1 MKTIYFTVFLLCL
14 VNYTEGQNLASRT
27 LFEWNKAGIDTTVE
41 IGNTILNIKDY
52 GAVADDSIDD
62 QPAFIAALQSCNYQN
77 ATILIPEGT
86 FLLKNQI
93 VLNTQC
99 TNLAFKG
106 VSSKSIVN
114 IDLTLRNADGFI
126 VIGSPKGDS
135 IPVKERAAL
144 GQKYLLVKDA
154 SGFEVK
160 QNLHISLNDD
170 TLIRSAWAHRC
181 IGMINEITSINN
193 DTLFLKYKLSL
204 ELPISRQPQIQA
216 FNAVSNIG
224 FECMT
229 INRLDQTPNQTCNIL
244 FRWAKNCWVKN
255 IESNLT
261 NFAHIG
267 ISFSRNLYI
276 TQNYMHHSHQYSE
289 GGNGYGISTDWS
301 SSLNLIENN
310 IFSDLRHA
318 LMVQAGANSNVYSYN
333 FITKPSNMFYG
344 DIAMHGN
351 YPFGNLFEG
360 NTSTSIIADNSHFMN
375 GTNNVFLRNKTT
387 GLGILSELNV
397 MDSSLFIG
405 NHVFGNGLIAGSYRI
420 SGRGTAEYGN
430 MQNGGFAANNDS
442 FTTLISLYLS
452 QKPAFMLTTESWPI
466 IGNNFTEN
474 ENIPAQ
480 NRFSASNFTECSDTK
495 VDIRD
500 ELLNAA
506 QYSRVLFFDRTGKLI
521 KESSD
526 FSYDDLNTGL
536 NIIQTYE
543 GNIIRTFKVF
553 KN

>member
-1 MKTIYFTVFLLCL
+1 MG
-14 VNYTEGQNLASRT
+14 NYTEGQTLDSRT
-27 LFEWNKAGIDTTVE
+27 LFEWNKAGIDTVVA
-41 IGNTILNIKDY
+41 IGSTILNINDY

-62 QPAFIAALQSCNYQN
+62 QPAFIAALKSCNYQN

-86 FLLKNQI
+86 YLLKNQI

-99 TNLAFKG
+99 SNLVFKG

-114 IDLTLRNADGFI
+114 INLTLRNADGFI
-126 VIGSPKGDS
+126 VIGSLVRDS
-135 IPVKERAAL
+135 IPVKDRAAL
-144 GQKYLLVKDA
+144 GQKYILVNDA
-154 SGFEVK
+154 SVFEVG

-204 ELPISRQPQIQA
+204 ELPISRQPQIHA
-216 FNAVSNIG
+216 FNAASNIG

-301 SSLNLIENN
+301 STLNLIENN

-333 FITKPSNMFYG
+333 FITKPSNLFYG
-344 DIAMHGN
+344 DIALHGN

-360 NTSTSIIADNSHFMN
+360 NTSTSIIADNSHFIN

-405 NHVFGNGLIAGSYRI
+405 NHVFGNGPIAGSYRI

-430 MQNGGFAANNDS
+430 MQNSGFAPNNVN
-442 FTTLISLYLS
+442 FTTISSLYRS
-452 QKPAFMLTTESWPI
+452 QKPAFMLTTELWPT

-480 NRFSASNFTECSDTK
+480 NRFAVGHFTECSDTK
-495 VDIRD
+495 VNISD
-500 ELLNAA
+500 EILDLTKYGKVLL
-506 QYSRVLFFDRTGKLI
+506 FDRTGKLL
-521 KESSD
+521 KESDSFSD
-526 FSYDDLNTGL
+526 DDLKTGL

-543 GNIIRTFKVF
+543 DNKVRTFKVF
-553 KN
+553 KH